1 MLNDKEKRIL
11 KNLEKRMSLP
21 EWKFILIYG
30 VLAWGIVTALM
41 YTALMRMIEKTPIDE
56 IMRKQIWLN
65 LLFFGLGG
73 ILYGWLMRKY
83 FLKKFQKLK
92 AKESSV

>member
-1 MLNDKEKRIL
+1 MLNEKEKRIL

-30 VLAWGIVTALM
+30 VLAWGLITGLM
-41 YTALMRMIEKTPIDE
+41 YTALMRMIEKTPMDE
-56 IMRKQIWLN
+56 VLRKQLWLN
-65 LLFFGLGG
+65 LLFFALAG
-73 ILYGWLMRKY
+73 ILYGWIMRKY
-83 FLKKFQKLK
+83 FSKQFQKLK